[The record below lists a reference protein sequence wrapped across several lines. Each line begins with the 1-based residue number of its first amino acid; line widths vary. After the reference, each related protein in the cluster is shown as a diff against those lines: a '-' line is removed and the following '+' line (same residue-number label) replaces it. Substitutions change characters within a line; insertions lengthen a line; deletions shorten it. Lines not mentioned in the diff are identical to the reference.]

1 MIYDVISVRI
11 IAYYIAI
18 MILVLIFIVSPYCIR
33 TICVYIYIYIYIC
46 IEWAS
51 ALVPPTPPI
60 WGVL

>member
-33 TICVYIYIYIYIC
+33 TICVYIYIC